1 MAFVSLYFYF
11 THLNGEKWGILD
23 GTFSNMSLDGY
34 FSKAPDNMPRNTKKS
49 SKKTPAN
56 AENEGELSVSSEM
69 PSADANFG
77 SMESDIAQALD
88 RITDNLTKVIDTKIS
103 TVLEAIKEQTSQIQ
117 AVAARVGE
125 AEKRIADVEV
135 AATSSEARLA
145 YLEKQ
150 VHDMREHI
158 DDLDNRGRRC
168 NIRIVGLPE
177 GSEGSDPV
185 KFFERWI
192 PEFLQMDTK
201 AGRLKLDRAHRSLAL
216 KPGTGQRPRPL
227 IVKFHNF
234 TDKQRVMEAARR
246 LGSRRSNQE
255 GTTHKE
261 PRISFFNDYSVEV
274 VRRRKAFDDIKARL
288 RNMNMDYALLY
299 PATLKVMVN
308 GTQRRFDTPKEAASL
323 LHSLEQRSEDT
334 ASQ

>member
-1 MAFVSLYFYF
+1 
-11 THLNGEKWGILD
+11 
-23 GTFSNMSLDGY
+23 
-34 FSKAPDNMPRNTKKS
+34 MPRNTKNS
-49 SKKTPAN
+49 SKKTSAN
-56 AENEGELSVSSEM
+56 AENEGEPSVSSGM
-69 PSADANFG
+69 PCADANSG
-77 SMESDIAQALD
+77 SMESDIVQALD

-117 AVAARVGE
+117 AVVARVGE
-125 AEKRIADVEV
+125 AEKRIADVEA

-145 YLEKQ
+145 HLEKQ

-177 GSEGSDPV
+177 GSEGSDSV

-216 KPGTGQRPRPL
+216 KPGT
-227 IVKFHNF
+227 
-234 TDKQRVMEAARR
+234 
-246 LGSRRSNQE
+246 
-255 GTTHKE
+255 
-261 PRISFFNDYSVEV
+261 VEV

-323 LHSLEQRSEDT
+323 LHSLERRSEDT